1 MQNMKTL
8 VEKNTN
14 LSIHLWHDTYNIAI
28 DENGYLINE
37 TESRQ
42 DYNANTADVVL
53 AAEAPDDWMG
63 CRYLYVNNEWHAN
76 PAWVN
81 PNQE

>member
-1 MQNMKTL
+1 MLNMKTL

-14 LSIHLWHDTYNIAI
+14 VSVHLWHDSYNISI
-28 DENGYLINE
+28 DETGYTINGEEIRN
-37 TESRQ
+37 
-42 DYNANTADVVL
+42 DFNVNTADVLSV
-53 AAEAPDDWMG
+53 AEVPDDWMG